1 MKESWVKPYMVNVAL
16 KYEEVAESL
25 LKDGGVLTGGT
36 FRTKTGDGVEVR
48 KLARELLCSWGSCST
63 ADDFVQQMFS
73 PSLIRQGDD
82 SLKSSLAAYGIVSE
96 FQKHVA
102 LIGDFAQELTASF
115 ESYDTDKFSQLNI
128 KLAAFLSK
136 CGTDLFKISTLQSWL
151 ELMSVTG
158 ILHGCTLSASRL
170 VCCVEF
176 LKRINPESEVYDS
189 KDDSS
194 LVLGMSTI
202 IGMIEGR
209 HVFTDKLDP
218 PTVDCCLQVSPALDP
233 ISNHVYTSTS
243 TTTNTTT
250 TTTTTTT
257 TINTTTTTSILI
269 EICADVCF
277 CMLHDFKLCYYCL
290 Y

>member
-1 MKESWVKPYMVNVAL
+1 MKESWVEPYITNVAL
-16 KYEEVAESL
+16 KYLEVELAL
-25 LKDGGVLTGGT
+25 FKDGGALTGGT
-36 FRTKTGDGVEVR
+36 YRTKTGNGEDVR

-73 PSLIRQGDD
+73 PSLIRRGDD

-115 ESYDTDKFSQLNI
+115 ESYDKAKYSQLNI
-128 KLAAFLSK
+128 NLAAFLSK
-136 CGTDLFKISTLQSWL
+136 CGTDLFKISSLQSWL
-151 ELMSVTG
+151 QLMTVTG

-170 VCCVEF
+170 VCSAEF
-176 LKRINPESEVYDS
+176 LKRINPNSDVYDN

-209 HVFTDKLDP
+209 HVFTDKVDP
-218 PTVDCCLQVSPALDP
+218 PIVGDRLPVSPALDP
-233 ISNHVYTSTS
+233 ISKHVC
-243 TTTNTTT
+243 TTT
-250 TTTTTTT
+250 
-257 TINTTTTTSILI
+257 
-269 EICADVCF
+269 
-277 CMLHDFKLCYYCL
+277 YYNYHYYYDYC
-290 Y
+290 